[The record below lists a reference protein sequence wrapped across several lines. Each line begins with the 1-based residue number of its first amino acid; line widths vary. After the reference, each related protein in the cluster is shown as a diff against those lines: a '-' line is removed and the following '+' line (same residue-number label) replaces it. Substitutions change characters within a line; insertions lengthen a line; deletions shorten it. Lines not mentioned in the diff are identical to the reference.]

1 MPTVVSRVR
10 RSSRPSR
17 VPGARRPVPSRA
29 QGVVPAAPT
38 FAEIAAQYL
47 ERHIERYLVPRAAQL
62 ARYAHAYLA
71 TVKVPKPGGGS
82 MLFTQKPFRQI
93 TTADV
98 EEAIER
104 KAIPATKVMRRGA
117 VQWTRRVGGGPTANR
132 LHAHLRGLWR
142 WAIVKGYCDATPFAR
157 AGLPT
162 LRTRPEQPRARRLTR
177 DEAARLLAAC
187 SPHLRDVVIAA
198 LETGCRKQ
206 ELLSLQWQ
214 QVHWAQNELYLP
226 GAKTKTK
233 RPRRIPISAALHEM
247 LVRRQRNPAGQA
259 YGSEDY
265 VWGTDAAGTRTR
277 DIKTAWT
284 NTCRRAGIR
293 GLRFHDLRH
302 EAASRKV
309 EAGYPMHAVSLWL
322 GHTNLTT
329 TARYLNADVAQ
340 LHALNDRPVCSAD
353 IPRARSYSQIRCDGA
368 DARRTGDRSRSLSR
382 YDDRQG

>member
-1 MPTVVSRVR
+1 MR
-10 RSSRPSR
+10 
-17 VPGARRPVPSRA
+17 
-29 QGVVPAAPT
+29 
-38 FAEIAAQYL
+38 
-47 ERHIERYLVPRAAQL
+47 
-62 ARYAHAYLA
+62 
-71 TVKVPKPGGGS
+71 
-82 MLFTQKPFRQI
+82 FTDKYFRQI

-104 KAIPATKVMRRGA
+104 KAIPATKAMRRGR
-117 VQWTRRVGGGPTANR
+117 VRWTRRVGGGPTANR
-132 LHAHLRGLWR
+132 LHAHLRSLWR
-142 WAIVKGYCDATPFAR
+142 WAIVKGYCDTTPFAR

-162 LRTRPEQPRARRLTR
+162 LRTRPEHPRARRVTR
-177 DEAARLLAAC
+177 DEAERLLAAC

-206 ELLSLQWQ
+206 ELLTLQWQ
-214 QVHWAQNELYLP
+214 QVHWARNELYLP

-233 RPRRIPISAALHEM
+233 RPRRIPISPALYDM
-247 LVRRQRNPAGQA
+247 LVRRQRGPGGQT
-259 YGSEDY
+259 YGPDDY
-265 VWGTDAAGTRTR
+265 VWGTDAGTRIR

-340 LHALNDRPVCSAD
+340 LHALNDRPGPCESSARP
-353 IPRARSYSQIRCDGA
+353 IPPPA
-368 DARRTGDRSRSLSR
+368 
-382 YDDRQG
+382 

>member
-1 MPTVVSRVR
+1 V
-10 RSSRPSR
+10 R
-17 VPGARRPVPSRA
+17 VPATRSRA
-29 QGVVPAAPT
+29 KSPAAGGGATEPT
-38 FAEIAAQYL
+38 FAEIATLYL
-47 ERHIERYLVPRAAQL
+47 ERHIQRYLVPRAAQL

-71 TVKVPKPGGGS
+71 TVEVPGPNGGS
-82 MLFTQKPFRQI
+82 MPLTKKPFRAI

-104 KAIPATKVMRRGA
+104 KAKPSIRIMRRGA

-132 LHAHLRGLWR
+132 LHAHLRSLWR
-142 WAIVKGYCDATPFAR
+142 WAIVKGYCDSTPFAR

-162 LRTRPEQPRARRLTR
+162 LRTRPEHARARRLTN

-187 SPHLRDVVIAA
+187 GPHLRDVVIAA

-214 QVHWAQNELYLP
+214 QVDWARNELWLP
-226 GAKTKTK
+226 GTKTKTK
-233 RPRRIPISAALHEM
+233 RPRRIPISAALYDV
-247 LVRRQRNPAGQA
+247 LVRRQRGPAGQV
-259 YGSEDY
+259 YGLEDY
-265 VWGTDAAGTRTR
+265 VWGTHTGTRIR
-277 DIKTAWT
+277 DIKTAWVA
-284 NTCRRAGIR
+284 TCRRASIR

-340 LHALNDRPVCSAD
+340 LHALNDRPGPSASSA
-353 IPRARSYSQIRCDGA
+353 PPSA
-368 DARRTGDRSRSLSR
+368 
-382 YDDRQG
+382 

>member
-1 MPTVVSRVR
+1 MSTVVSHVR
-10 RSSRPSR
+10 RSSRRSQSGVLR
-17 VPGARRPVPSRA
+17 VRRPAPPRAPVVTPSE
-29 QGVVPAAPT
+29 PT

-71 TVKVPKPGGGS
+71 TVTIPGPGGDS
-82 MLFTQKPFRQI
+82 TRFTEKPFRQI

-117 VQWTRRVGGGPTANR
+117 VRWTRRVGGGPTANR
-132 LHAHLRGLWR
+132 LHAHLRSLWR
-142 WAIVKGYCDATPFAR
+142 WAIAKGYCDTTPFAR

-177 DEAARLLAAC
+177 DEAMRLLAAC
-187 SPHLRDVVIAA
+187 RPHLRDVVIAA

-214 QVHWAQNELYLP
+214 QVHWDRNELYLP

-233 RPRRIPISAALHEM
+233 RPRRIPISAALYEM
-247 LVRRQRNPAGQA
+247 LVRRQRGPGGQT
-259 YGSEDY
+259 YGPDDY
-265 VWGTDAAGTRTR
+265 VWGTDAGTRIQ
-277 DIKTAWT
+277 DIKHGFT

-340 LHALNDRPVCSAD
+340 LHALNDRPGPSASS
-353 IPRARSYSQIRCDGA
+353 A
-368 DARRTGDRSRSLSR
+368 
-382 YDDRQG
+382 QGT

>member
-1 MPTVVSRVR
+1 MFAERSPMPTLVRPVR
-10 RSSRPSR
+10 RTSR
-17 VPGARRPVPSRA
+17 RRHGRLSATRRRAALPA
-29 QGVVPAAPT
+29 QGAGAAEST

-47 ERHIERYLVPRAAQL
+47 KRHIERYLVPRAAQL

-71 TVKVPKPGGGS
+71 TVTIPTPSGGS
-82 MLFTQKPFRQI
+82 MPFTAKPFREI

-104 KAIPATKVMRRGA
+104 KAIPATKVLRRGA
-117 VQWTRRVGGGPTANR
+117 VRWTCKVGGGPTANR
-132 LHAHLRGLWR
+132 LHAHLRSLWR

-162 LRTRPEQPRARRLTR
+162 LRMRPEHARARRLTSE
-177 DEAARLLAAC
+177 EAARLLAAC
-187 SPHLRDVVIAA
+187 GSHLRDLIIAA

-206 ELLSLQWQ
+206 ELLSLQWH
-214 QVHWAQNELYLP
+214 QVDWARNELWLP

-233 RPRRIPISAALHEM
+233 RPRRIPISAALYEV
-247 LVRRQRNPAGQA
+247 LVRRQRDPSGHTYEANA
-259 YGSEDY
+259 Y
-265 VWGTDAAGTRTR
+265 VFGTDTGARVR
-277 DIKTAWT
+277 DIKTAWV

-340 LHALNDRPVCSAD
+340 LHALNDRPGPSASSA
-353 IPRARSYSQIRCDGA
+353 PR
-368 DARRTGDRSRSLSR
+368 
-382 YDDRQG
+382 

>member
-1 MPTVVSRVR
+1 MSTVVSRVR
-10 RSSRPSR
+10 RSVRRSQSR
-17 VPGARRPVPSRA
+17 VPRARRPAPPRA
-29 QGVVPAAPT
+29 PAVVSGEPT

-47 ERHIERYLVPRAAQL
+47 ERHIERYLVPRTAQL

-71 TVKVPKPGGGS
+71 TVHVPGPGDAS
-82 MLFTQKPFRQI
+82 LRFTEKPFRQI

-104 KAIPATKVMRRGA
+104 KAMPATKVMRRGR

-132 LHAHLRGLWR
+132 LHAHLRSLWR
-142 WAIVKGYCDATPFAR
+142 WAIVKGYCDTTPFAR

-162 LRTRPEQPRARRLTR
+162 LRTRPEQPRARRLTC
-177 DEAARLLAAC
+177 DEAGRLLAAC

-214 QVHWAQNELYLP
+214 QVHWARNELYLP

-233 RPRRIPISAALHEM
+233 RPRRIPISAAPYEV
-247 LVRRQRNPAGQA
+247 LVRRQPGPAGQT
-259 YGSEDY
+259 YGPEAY
-265 VWGTDAAGTRTR
+265 VWGTAAGTRIR

-284 NTCRRAGIR
+284 NTCRRAGIG

-329 TARYLNADVAQ
+329 TARYLDADVAQ
-340 LHALNDRPVCSAD
+340 LHALNDRPGPA
-353 IPRARSYSQIRCDGA
+353 AWGA
-368 DARRTGDRSRSLSR
+368 PPSP
-382 YDDRQG
+382 

>member
-1 MPTVVSRVR
+1 MPTLVRPVRGASRRRRVR
-10 RSSRPSR
+10 APA
-17 VPGARRPVPSRA
+17 ARRAAGSRA
-29 QGVVPAAPT
+29 RGAVPAAPT

-62 ARYAHAYLA
+62 AGYAHAYLA
-71 TVKVPKPGGGS
+71 TVRVPKPGGGS
-82 MLFTQKPFRQI
+82 MVFTQKPFRQI

-104 KAIPATKVMRRGA
+104 KAIPATKVMRRGT
-117 VQWTRRVGGGPTANR
+117 VRWTRRVGGGPTANR
-132 LHAHLRGLWR
+132 LHAHLRSLWR
-142 WAIVKGYCDATPFAR
+142 WAIAKGYCDTTPFAR

-162 LRTRPEQPRARRLTR
+162 LRTRPEYPRARRLAR

-187 SPHLRDVVIAA
+187 GPHLRDIVIAA

-214 QVHWAQNELYLP
+214 QVDWARNELWLP
-226 GAKTKTK
+226 GMKTKTK
-233 RPRRIPISAALHEM
+233 RPRRIPISAALYDM
-247 LVRRQRNPAGQA
+247 LVRRQR
-259 YGSEDY
+259 GSGGEISRPEEY
-265 VWGTDAAGTRTR
+265 VWGTDAGTRIR
-277 DIKTAWT
+277 DIKTAWVA
-284 NTCRRAGIR
+284 TCRRAGIR

-340 LHALNDRPVCSAD
+340 LHALNDRPGPSASSAPVS
-353 IPRARSYSQIRCDGA
+353 PRSG
-368 DARRTGDRSRSLSR
+368 
-382 YDDRQG
+382 